1 MAKSRDW
8 DELQYTWLEWRRK
21 TGRQMREL
29 FEQMVELTNQA
40 ANHNSEVQFKF
51 KVSVDH

>member
-8 DELQYTWLEWRRK
+8 DELQFTWLEWRRK
-21 TGRQMREL
+21 TGRNMREL

-40 ANHNSEVQFKF
+40 ANYNSEYSITYVK
-51 KVSVDH
+51 

>member
-21 TGRQMREL
+21 TGRLMREH
-29 FEQMVELTNQA
+29 FEQMVELTNEA
-40 ANHNSEVQFKF
+40 AAYNSQYNSF
-51 KVSVDH
+51 